1 MRRSGHGIQL
11 SATDLVGHLNCR
23 HLTSLDLA
31 VAQGTLA
38 KPASYDPFLEILRE
52 RGALHEQAYIDHLK
66 TSGLDA
72 VRIEG
77 IDITATTA
85 GQTLDAMRAGTPVI
99 VQGALLNG
107 RWSGRTDV
115 LLRVETPS
123 ALGSWSYE
131 AVDTKLARETKGG
144 TVLQLCLYSD
154 LLADAQGLAPELMHV
169 VPPWADFRPQQY
181 RFADYGA
188 FYRRAKSGLELTVD
202 SATGSDTYPDPNSHC
217 DVCRWSTQCDKRR
230 RVDDHL
236 CLVAG
241 ISKVQINELKTR
253 DVGAMESLAAM
264 PLPLQWKPERGSAHS
279 YERIREQARLQVE
292 ARASGSLG
300 FELLPVVAGF
310 GLSCLPEPS
319 DGDVFLDLE
328 GDPFVGEHGLEYLFG
343 YHFRN
348 EAGEWSYIR
357 DWAFSRAD
365 EKLAFEAFIDFTTK
379 RREAYPELHVYHYA
393 PYEPGALKRLMGRYA
408 TREEEFDNMLRSKL
422 FVDLYGVVRNGLR
435 ASVESYSIKR
445 LEAFY
450 GFTRETA
457 LQDANVALLS
467 LQSSLELGHPDKI
480 REQDRSV
487 VESYNRDDCVSTQ
500 FLRDWLEMLRS
511 SVIAAGENIAR
522 PQPGDEVASEN
533 VTAWL
538 AKIGPLIEKLT
549 ADVPADPEE
558 RDAEQQARWIL
569 ANILDW
575 HRREAK
581 ATWWEFFRLRDLSAE
596 ELMDERSGLAGLT
609 FVGEVS
615 GAGKLPTHRYSFIPQ
630 ETDIRVED
638 DLHNV
643 GGDKIGSAV
652 AVSQQNRTIDVKKT
666 GKSVDVH
673 PQAIYGSKNFGSDEQ
688 ANSLVRIGEY
698 VADRGLTGDGPYCAA
713 RDLLLRLAPRLRGEP
728 IKTDKETTL
737 AAAMRVATL
746 LDGGVFPIQGPPGTG
761 KSFTGAR
768 MICTLVGEG
777 KTVGITANSHKV
789 IRNLIDKVVEA
800 ADELGVDLT
809 CIVKPKEVESNQHR
823 LVFAKNN
830 ADVYGALSGPCKV
843 AGGTSFLWS
852 RADAFESIDVLVVDE
867 AAQMSLAN
875 VLAVSQAAHTV
886 VLLGDP
892 QQLDQ
897 PMQGSHP
904 DGTDVSALNHI
915 LAGGKTIAAG
925 QGLFLEETWRLHPDI
940 CAFTSELFYE
950 GKLKSKDGLEGQI
963 VSSGPIQGSGLRYI
977 PITHSGNQ
985 NSSPEEAVVIRDLVN
1000 HVMQSKT
1007 RWIDRHGKEALVTTD
1022 DILIITPYNAQAF
1035 EIQQH
1040 LPSARVGTVD
1050 KFQGQEAPIAIYS
1063 MATSTHADAP
1073 RGMEF
1078 LYSLNRFN
1086 VATSRAKCL
1095 SILVASPQVFEAE
1108 CRTPRQ
1114 IQLANAFC
1122 RYLEMC
1128 SIIQLPTTNLN

>member
-1 MRRSGHGIQL
+1 MDVSQR
-11 SATDLVGHLNCR
+11 CR
-23 HLTSLDLA
+23 
-31 VAQGTLA
+31 
-38 KPASYDPFLEILRE
+38 
-52 RGALHEQAYIDHLK
+52 
-66 TSGLDA
+66 DA
-72 VRIEG
+72 VH
-77 IDITATTA
+77 
-85 GQTLDAMRAGTPVI
+85 P
-99 VQGALLNG
+99 
-107 RWSGRTDV
+107 
-115 LLRVETPS
+115 
-123 ALGSWSYE
+123 
-131 AVDTKLARETKGG
+131 
-144 TVLQLCLYSD
+144 
-154 LLADAQGLAPELMHV
+154 
-169 VPPWADFRPQQY
+169 FRH
-181 RFADYGA
+181 
-188 FYRRAKSGLELTVD
+188 
-202 SATGSDTYPDPNSHC
+202 N
-217 DVCRWSTQCDKRR
+217 KRR
-230 RVDDHL
+230 RADDHL

-253 DVGAMESLAAM
+253 GVGAMESLAAM

-279 YERIREQARLQVE
+279 YERVREQARLQVE
-292 ARASGSLG
+292 ARASGNLG
-300 FELLPVVAGF
+300 FELLPVEAGF
-310 GLSCLPEPS
+310 GLSCLSEPS

-348 EAGEWSYIR
+348 EAGEWTYVG
-357 DWAFSRAD
+357 DWAFTRAD
-365 EKLAFEAFIDFTTK
+365 EKLAFEAFIDFVTK

-422 FVDLYGVVRNGLR
+422 FVDLYSVVRNGLR

-445 LEAFY
+445 LEPFY

-480 REQDRSV
+480 REEDRSV
-487 VESYNRDDCVSTQ
+487 VESYNRDDCESTQ

-511 SVIAAGENIAR
+511 QAIAAGEIIAR
-522 PQPGDEVASEN
+522 PQPGDETASEN

-538 AKIGPLIEKLT
+538 AKIGPLIARLT

-558 RDAEQQARWIL
+558 RGEEQHARWIL

-581 ATWWEFFRLRDLSAE
+581 ASWWEFFRLRDLSAD
-596 ELMDERSGLAGLT
+596 ELMDERSGLSGLT
-609 FVGEVS
+609 FVGEVP
-615 GAGKLPTHRYSFIPQ
+615 GAGNLPTHRYSFIPQ

-643 GGDKIGSAV
+643 GGDKIGAAV
-652 AVSQQNRTIDVKKT
+652 ALSQQNRTIDIKKT
-666 GKSVDVH
+666 GKSVGVH
-673 PQAIYGSKNFGSDEQ
+673 PQAIYGSKNFGSEEQ

-698 VADRGLTGDGPYCAA
+698 VADHGLAGDGPYCAA
-713 RDLLLRLAPRLRGEP
+713 RDLLLRQPPRLRGEP
-728 IKTDKETTL
+728 IKTDGETTL

-746 LDGGVFPIQGPPGTG
+746 FGGGIFPIQGPPGTG

-768 MICTLVGEG
+768 MVCALVREG

-789 IRNLIDKVVEA
+789 IRNLIDKVIEA
-800 ADELGVDLT
+800 ADELDVDLT
-809 CIVKPKEVESNQHR
+809 CIVKPKAVEANQHR

-830 ADVYGALSGPCKV
+830 ADVYGALSGSCKV

-852 RADAFESIDVLVVDE
+852 RADAFASVDVLVVDE

-925 QGLFLEETWRLHPDI
+925 QGLFLEETWRLHPDL

-950 GKLKSKDGLEGQI
+950 GKLKSRDGLDGQI
-963 VSSGPIQGSGLRYI
+963 ISSGPIRGSGLRHI
-977 PITHSGNQ
+977 PVSHSGNQ

-1000 HVMQSKT
+1000 HILQSNT
-1007 RWIDRHGKEALVTTD
+1007 HWVDRDGKEAPITPD
-1022 DILIITPYNAQAF
+1022 DILIITPYNAQVF

-1073 RGMEF
+1073 RGMDF

-1128 SIIQLPTTNLN
+1128 SLIQLPGSQQN

>member
-1 MRRSGHGIQL
+1 M
-11 SATDLVGHLNCR
+11 
-23 HLTSLDLA
+23 LTT
-31 VAQGTLA
+31 V
-38 KPASYDPFLEILRE
+38 PAAPFLDVSQRC
-52 RGALHEQAYIDHLK
+52 R
-66 TSGLDA
+66 DA
-72 VRIEG
+72 VH
-77 IDITATTA
+77 
-85 GQTLDAMRAGTPVI
+85 P
-99 VQGALLNG
+99 
-107 RWSGRTDV
+107 
-115 LLRVETPS
+115 
-123 ALGSWSYE
+123 
-131 AVDTKLARETKGG
+131 
-144 TVLQLCLYSD
+144 
-154 LLADAQGLAPELMHV
+154 
-169 VPPWADFRPQQY
+169 FRH
-181 RFADYGA
+181 
-188 FYRRAKSGLELTVD
+188 
-202 SATGSDTYPDPNSHC
+202 N
-217 DVCRWSTQCDKRR
+217 KRR
-230 RVDDHL
+230 RADDHL

-253 DVGAMESLAAM
+253 GVGAMESLAAM

-279 YERIREQARLQVE
+279 YERVREQARLQVE
-292 ARASGSLG
+292 ARASGNLG
-300 FELLPVVAGF
+300 FELLPVEAGF
-310 GLSCLPEPS
+310 GLSCLSEPS

-348 EAGEWSYIR
+348 EAGEWTYVG
-357 DWAFSRAD
+357 DWAFTRAD
-365 EKLAFEAFIDFTTK
+365 EKLAFEAFIDFVTK

-422 FVDLYGVVRNGLR
+422 FVDLYSVVRNGLR

-445 LEAFY
+445 LEPFY

-480 REQDRSV
+480 REEDRSV
-487 VESYNRDDCVSTQ
+487 VESYNRDDCESTQ

-511 SVIAAGENIAR
+511 QAIAAGEIIAR
-522 PQPGDEVASEN
+522 PQPGDETASEN

-538 AKIGPLIEKLT
+538 AKIGPLIARLT

-558 RDAEQQARWIL
+558 RGEEQHARWIL

-581 ATWWEFFRLRDLSAE
+581 ASWWEFFRLRDLSAD
-596 ELMDERSGLAGLT
+596 ELMDERSGLSGLT
-609 FVGEVS
+609 FVGEVP
-615 GAGKLPTHRYSFIPQ
+615 GAGNLPTHRYSFIPQ

-643 GGDKIGSAV
+643 GGDKIGAAV
-652 AVSQQNRTIDVKKT
+652 ALSQQNRTIDIKKT
-666 GKSVDVH
+666 GKSVGVH
-673 PQAIYGSKNFGSDEQ
+673 PQAIYGSKNFGSEEQ

-698 VADRGLTGDGPYCAA
+698 VADHGLAGDGPYCAA
-713 RDLLLRLAPRLRGEP
+713 RDLLLRQPPRLRGEP
-728 IKTDKETTL
+728 IKTDGETTL

-746 LDGGVFPIQGPPGTG
+746 FGGGIFPIQGPPGTG

-768 MICTLVGEG
+768 MVCALVREG

-789 IRNLIDKVVEA
+789 IRNLIDKVIEA
-800 ADELGVDLT
+800 ADELDVDLT
-809 CIVKPKEVESNQHR
+809 CIVKPKAVEANQHR

-830 ADVYGALSGPCKV
+830 ADVYGALSGSCKV

-852 RADAFESIDVLVVDE
+852 RADAFASVDVLVVDE

-925 QGLFLEETWRLHPDI
+925 QGLFLEETWRLHPDL

-950 GKLKSKDGLEGQI
+950 GKLKSRDGLDGQI
-963 VSSGPIQGSGLRYI
+963 ISSGPIRGSGLRHI
-977 PITHSGNQ
+977 PVSHSGNQ

-1000 HVMQSKT
+1000 HILQSNT
-1007 RWIDRHGKEALVTTD
+1007 HWVDRDGKEAPITPD
-1022 DILIITPYNAQAF
+1022 DILIITPYNAQVF

-1073 RGMEF
+1073 RGMDF

-1128 SIIQLPTTNLN
+1128 SLIQLPGSQQN